1 MIMSQTSLILVLK
14 QTNKQIEIAQKHRWS
29 VEWHQRCCRK
39 WIIRAYHW
47 TNTRPLAVH
56 GPWHPS
62 HCLSTSHP
70 QLCNLQFLTSI
81 IIRQS
86 HKSKIFIDVPMM
98 LYYLYP
104 SKEKNFLTSLKSV
117 CRNSDFGI
125 RFILFYDYF
134 IWTVYYFNLQKH
146 CRKTAKCHFMLHFLL
161 GHSKCQNMIFII

>member
-86 HKSKIFIDVPMM
+86 HKSKIFIDVSMM

-104 SKEKNFLTSLKSV
+104 TIQVK
-117 CRNSDFGI
+117 
-125 RFILFYDYF
+125 
-134 IWTVYYFNLQKH
+134 
-146 CRKTAKCHFMLHFLL
+146 RKTFWLLWKAFVGTQTLEYDSFYFMIILYELCTISIYRNIA
-161 GHSKCQNMIFII
+161 GRQQNVILCCTFC